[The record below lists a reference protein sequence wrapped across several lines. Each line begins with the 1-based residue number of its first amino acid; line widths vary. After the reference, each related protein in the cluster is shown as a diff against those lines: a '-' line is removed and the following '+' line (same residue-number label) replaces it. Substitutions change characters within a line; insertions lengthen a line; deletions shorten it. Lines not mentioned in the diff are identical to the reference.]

1 MELKIRL
8 VQSLSEIDPKVWR
21 KLQSP
26 DFPFNDLEFFQAL
39 DSSGSIGKGTGWQ
52 SLYLLAENQA
62 GNVVGILYCFI
73 KQHSYGEYIFDWQWA
88 NFYQAHGTPYYPKLL
103 TAIPFT
109 PATGP
114 RILVDPGADSFSV
127 RTGLI
132 AAALEISQKSGLSSY
147 HALFL
152 EKDEQEYFEGRG
164 LSIRHSLQ
172 YHWHNQGYRDF
183 QDFLDSLV
191 GKRRRDIVRERK
203 RAQSHGLTI
212 EALTGSDLKPEHAAI
227 MNALYQTTT
236 DKKNAIAYLQP
247 KFFDSVFETMTDNIL
262 FVLATDHGRPIAGAL
277 NFYKGRKLYGRYW
290 GSLEPFADLHFELC
304 YYQTIDFALRQNLTV
319 FEAGAQGEH
328 KVQRGFLPST
338 TYSAHKLFDQ
348 RFAQP
353 IVDFIDDE
361 RRALDELRREYS
373 NPYRQEEKSNGK
385 EASV

>member
-8 VQSLSEIDPKVWR
+8 VQSLAEIDPKVWR
-21 KLQSP
+21 RLQSP

-62 GNVVGILYCFI
+62 GVVVGILYCFI

-88 NFYQAHGTPYYPKLL
+88 NFYQAHGASYYPKLL
-103 TAIPFT
+103 TSIPFT

-114 RILVDPGADSFSV
+114 RILVDPETDSFSV

-132 AAALEISQKSGLSSY
+132 AAALELSQKSGLSSY

-152 EKDEQEYFEGRG
+152 EKDEQDYFEQRG

-183 QDFLDSLV
+183 QDFLDSLI

-212 EALTGSDLKPEHAAI
+212 EALTGSDLKPEHASI

-247 KFFDSVFETMTDNIL
+247 GFFDSVFDSMKDRIL
-262 FVLATDHGRPIAGAL
+262 FVLASDHGRPVAGAL
-277 NFYKGRKLYGRYW
+277 NFYKGNKLYGRYW

-304 YYQTIDFALRQNLTV
+304 YYQTIDFALRQNLAV

-338 TYSAHKLFDQ
+338 TYSAHKLFDA

-373 NPYRQEEKSNGK
+373 NPYRLAENSNGK